1 MTLLYRVG
9 YYSISDGGYQ
19 NLLLDTTSRTEAE
32 ELALLHDYVGQVV
45 MADRVEISDMWAIEQ
60 AQLRTERLRVK
71 KSLIQN

>member
-45 MADRVEISDMWAIEQ
+45 MTDRVEIADEWTIDQ
-60 AQLRTERLRVK
+60 AQNLTERLRVK
-71 KSLIQN
+71 KSLTAN

>member
-32 ELALLHDYVGQVV
+32 ELARPAGQRPRNSPSSTITS
-45 MADRVEISDMWAIEQ
+45 A
-60 AQLRTERLRVK
+60 
-71 KSLIQN
+71 KS